1 VKVFIRGH
9 AEAVEADQPVPPVS
23 PFSLV
28 VTTTPV
34 SRGEAPADT
43 HGTSDPGVAR
53 ADSASVP
60 ATLIA
65 LEASSPVPTTV
76 SFAHADAPVLFGPV
90 ASAVVDIQMPAMA
103 RGDLGGSG
111 DASGS
116 GEIARGSDAL
126 ASLSLDG
133 PAYADHGWFIVPSSS
148 NEYGP
153 AYAAATDDF
162 TFDVAA
168 GEFSSDWFW
177 A

>member
-1 VKVFIRGH
+1 MKVLLRG
-9 AEAVEADQPVPPVS
+9 ATEFREFPDQPTSPVG
-23 PFSLV
+23 
-28 VTTTPV
+28 TTIA
-34 SRGEAPADT
+34 RGSDAPADT

-53 ADSASVP
+53 ADSASAP
-60 ATLIA
+60 AILITPD
-65 LEASSPVPTTV
+65 ASSSVPTTV
-76 SFAHADAPVLFGPV
+76 SFAHTDTPVLFGPV
-90 ASAVVDIQMPAMA
+90 ASAVVDIQMPTMG
-103 RGDLGGSG
+103 RGELGGSG

-116 GEIARGSDAL
+116 GDIARGADTL

-153 AYAAATDDF
+153 AYAAAADDF
-162 TFDVAA
+162 AFDVAA